1 MLPQIKNKRRSTNDA
16 MKQAE
21 VNRNKLYS
29 GKISPA
35 DEGYSD
41 LVDQVLLL
49 EEIYRLQRKLL
60 SAIIDPH

>member
-1 MLPQIKNKRRSTNDA
+1 MLPQIKNKRRSTADA

-21 VNRNKLYS
+21 SNRNKLYS
-29 GKISPA
+29 GKISPT
-35 DEGYSD
+35 DDNYSD

-49 EEIYRLQRKLL
+49 EEVYRLQRKLL

>member
-1 MLPQIKNKRRSTNDA
+1 MLPQTKNTRRSTNDA
-16 MKQAE
+16 MKLAE

-35 DEGYSD
+35 DKNYTEII
-41 LVDQVLLL
+41 DQVLLL